1 MHHSQ
6 VFKIKTDHLLSMNNM
21 HNPRNPSQPPRQLAL
36 TNLQL
41 RTNLVKTV
49 LSIQI
54 LFQRFV
60 VLMESDCF
68 LRCSAFFALFV
79 GEVVDAAIRDDAARA
94 ASMSDTR
101 MKYGGVKRH

>member
-1 MHHSQ
+1 
-6 VFKIKTDHLLSMNNM
+6 M

-79 GEVVDAAIRDDAARA
+79 GEVVVRNAFRRVVFAVDIVVFVFFVSVGSVARV
-94 ASMSDTR
+94 
-101 MKYGGVKRH
+101 GVEGCTG